1 MVKILGDF
9 FYSKNINVLD
19 LVTTRENEKYT
30 MIFQVD
36 LTHLDSMEEFRGD
49 LAALGSKEKLNLVLQ
64 HNDIFMA
71 TNEVGTQLETI
82 TAE

>member
-1 MVKILGDF
+1 
-9 FYSKNINVLD
+9 
-19 LVTTRENEKYT
+19 
-30 MIFQVD
+30 
-36 LTHLDSMEEFRGD
+36 MEEFREK
-49 LAALGSKEKLNLVLQ
+49 LSILGSKEKLNLVLQ